1 MRVEWIPISS
11 CGECLDYQL
20 RRELRSADTQNFL
33 EFKTAVPRNAM
44 FHVVEILR
52 SATFKVFHRD
62 PVTVKR
68 GQMNRVNR
76 AAYIKIIAALI
87 GVAGLAVA
95 SWLVAISPGGSRHAP
110 SRAATARPSAPPQ
123 AHQSAMPATTT
134 VAAVR
139 RNVARYASP
148 GRRATGMV
156 PDSWFARPSVLPVIA
171 TRPGWV
177 RVRLAQRPNGSSA
190 WLPAKDVR
198 LSKTPFRIVVNLA
211 TTHLTLYDHGR
222 RVFSTPAG
230 VGAPGDPTPKG
241 EYFVAFDEQPPS
253 PGYGAF
259 IMVTSAHSPRISDW
273 EGSGDAVIGIHGP
286 LGMDSVI
293 GTTGAR
299 ISHGCIRLHE
309 QALNKLAVVPPGTP
323 IDVIDKA
330 PQERPKRKAA

>member
-1 MRVEWIPISS
+1 
-11 CGECLDYQL
+11 
-20 RRELRSADTQNFL
+20 
-33 EFKTAVPRNAM
+33 
-44 FHVVEILR
+44 
-52 SATFKVFHRD
+52 
-62 PVTVKR
+62 
-68 GQMNRVNR
+68 MNRVNR

-95 SWLVAISPGGSRHAP
+95 SWLVASSPGGSRHAP
-110 SRAATARPSAPPQ
+110 PRAAPARPSAPPQ
-123 AHQSAMPATTT
+123 SHRPAMPATTT
-134 VAAVR
+134 VAVVR
-139 RNVARYASP
+139 RNTSRYASP
-148 GRRATGMV
+148 GRRATGVV
-156 PDSWFARPSVLPVIA
+156 PESWFARPSVLPVIA
-171 TRPGWV
+171 IRPGWV

-190 WLPAKDVR
+190 WLPARDVR
-198 LSKTPFRIVVNLA
+198 LSKTPFRIVINLA
-211 TTHLTLYDHGR
+211 TTHLALYDHGR
-222 RVFSTPAG
+222 LVFSAPAG
-230 VGAPGDPTPKG
+230 VGAGGDPTPTG
-241 EYFVAFDEQPPS
+241 HYFVAFDEQPPS

-259 IMVTSAHSPRISDW
+259 IMVTSAHSPAISDW